1 MSLRIEQP
9 KNGTARS
16 YRRLHFVLES
26 QTFQRLSGT
35 AESCATAKLS
45 RGNPQGRCRGI
56 CSERTIGI
64 TKKSRTTP
72 AHTYKEA
79 QKSKKKSSVLI
90 QLSAWLRTL
99 DMVRETGLEPVRC
112 EPHAPQTCAS
122 ASSATLALRRAVAR
136 LLGYY
141 IRFCTACQP
150 FFQSFYSF

>member
-99 DMVRETGLEPVRC
+99 DMVRMFIRDLIITPEAYNHIYTNAHFQKVLFC
-112 EPHAPQTCAS
+112 CTMYLQ
-122 ASSATLALRRAVAR
+122 RRI
-136 LLGYY
+136 LL
-141 IRFCTACQP
+141 
-150 FFQSFYSF
+150 